1 MENMENVVLNGDV
14 MVDGADNAVN
24 AGLGKTVAKIGLT
37 AVTVALGVKG
47 AIWLGKK
54 VKNAFVSKKAKNT
67 EIVVEDY
74 EEVPCENE
82 A

>member
-1 MENMENVVLNGDV
+1 MENMENVVMNGDV
-14 MVDGADNAVN
+14 KVDGADNAVN
-24 AGLGKTVAKIGLT
+24 GSLGKTVAKIGLT

-54 VKNAFVSKKAKNT
+54 VKNAFASKKAKKA

-74 EEVPCENE
+74 EEVACEE